1 MFISVYVCAYVL
13 GLNRG
18 LDMRSVCDSR
28 GQNGVGQLWKT
39 DRPKRKVRQEGERN
53 LVRGIKAG
61 ILDGTCCQSSHRII
75 HWLIRGES
83 FRL

>member
-1 MFISVYVCAYVL
+1 MFISVYACACVL

-28 GQNGVGQLWKT
+28 GQNRVGQFWET
-39 DRPKRKVRQEGERN
+39 DRPKGKVRQGGEGN
-53 LVRGIKAG
+53 LGWGIKAG
-61 ILDGTCCQSSHRII
+61 TLGGTCRQSHLITRL
-75 HWLIRGES
+75 LIRGES